1 MVLNTRACSIA
12 VAVMCVVVLGA
23 AVCFAEPAETQ
34 SASALGNKDPRK
46 QETAISNLVAD
57 AVREATRANI
67 AFVAAS
73 EIKPTREPLPA
84 GTVSS
89 SAVAGLIS
97 YPGDPLTVLRVDG
110 KTVRK
115 ALEKSVAIYPQR
127 SLGFLQ
133 VSGIK
138 FKFDPKKKPGSRVT
152 SATVGKKPLDDSAFY
167 TVGVTKSMA
176 NGALGY
182 WKVWKKKDI
191 DKKLPDAN
199 IVKAVECLFRAR
211 PRIDYGKLDRITRDE
226 GS

>member
-1 MVLNTRACSIA
+1 MNTRVWFLA
-12 VAVMCVVVLGA
+12 VAVLGVIVVGTGL
-23 AVCFAEPAETQ
+23 CFAEPAQTQ
-34 SASALGNKDPRK
+34 SASALGNSTSRK
-46 QETAISNLVAD
+46 QETSVGDLVAD
-57 AVREATRANI
+57 AVRQATGTKI

-73 EIKPTREPLPA
+73 ELKPTVEALPE

-89 SAVAGLIS
+89 MDIAALIS
-97 YPGDPLTVLRVDG
+97 YPGDPLAVLRVDG

-152 SATVGKKPLDDSAFY
+152 SVTVGKKPLDENAFY
-167 TVGVTKSMA
+167 TVGVTNSMA

-182 WKVWKKKDI
+182 WKVWKKKDV
-191 DKKLPDAN
+191 DKKLPGVN
-199 IVKAVECLFRAR
+199 IVKAVEGFFGAR
-211 PRIDYGKLDRITRDE
+211 PRIDYGKLDRIAA
-226 GS
+226 GK

>member
-1 MVLNTRACSIA
+1 MNTRACSIA

-46 QETAISNLVAD
+46 QETAIGNLVAD
-57 AVREATRANI
+57 AVREATKANI

-73 EIKPTREPLPA
+73 ELKPTREPLPA

-89 SAVAGLIS
+89 SDIAALVS
-97 YPGDPLTVLRVDG
+97 YPGDPLTVLRIDG

-115 ALEKSVAIYPQR
+115 ALEKSVSIYPQR
-127 SLGFLQ
+127 SLRFLQ

-152 SATVGKKPLDDSAFY
+152 SINVGKKPLDEGALY
-167 TVGVTKSMA
+167 TVGATNSMA

-191 DKKLPDAN
+191 HKKLPDVN
-199 IVKAVECLFRAR
+199 IVKVVEGLFRAQ